1 MPSNATTK
9 KPIQSSSNIQPKDR
23 STSQMV
29 KGAGFKDLNGMMNS
43 YGLKSHEQGD
53 FEEAKA
59 ILDAFKEQ
67 DQKAWEAS
75 QRK

>member
-1 MPSNATTK
+1 MA
-9 KPIQSSSNIQPKDR
+9 
-23 STSQMV
+23 
-29 KGAGFKDLNGMMNS
+29 KGAGFKDMTDMMNS
-43 YGLKSHEQGD
+43 YGLKRHNEAD

-59 ILDAFKEQ
+59 ILNAFKQE